1 MYEWNGVSWIIKDSL
16 IYQVSDYYDSIFGVQ
31 TSLSSDGNTLAVGAW
46 QDSSTATGSREGSA
60 NIFKYSN
67 GEWNHVP
74 PTIWGNS
81 GNYAGKVVLSGSG
94 NYLINGHPSE
104 SEAKCFDLR
113 FSHSVPIYEFSGP
126 PLQNEFHAFV

>member
-1 MYEWNGVSWIIKDSL
+1 MKHLII
-16 IYQVSDYYDSIFGVQ
+16 Q
-31 TSLSSDGNTLAVGAW
+31 TSLSSDGNTLAWRGKFGN
-46 QDSSTATGSREGSA
+46 SNGSREGSA

-113 FSHSVPIYEFSGP
+113 FSHSVPIYEFSETP
-126 PLQNEFHAFV
+126 PSK